1 MELIR
6 SWFRRHFA
14 DPQVVVLAM
23 LILVCSL
30 IILFFGRMLA
40 PVLAAIVV
48 AYLLEA
54 VVSTLQKWKVPRLV
68 AVYVV
73 SSLFVVLALV
83 TLFALLPLLFQQ
95 LGQLFQRLPYMIA
108 QGQQEL
114 MKLPER
120 YPDFI
125 SQQQLEQQVTQI
137 LDVLRSELTTLGQR
151 VLSFSMA
158 SLLSIFTFLVY
169 LFIVPLLVFFCLKDK
184 DAILRWITGFMPE
197 DRRLASKVWREVD
210 LQIGNYVRG
219 KVWEIL
225 IVWSASYLTFALLGL
240 DFAMLLGLFVGL
252 SVLIPYIGAIFMGLP
267 VALVAYFQWGWSPQ
281 FSSTVIAYVI
291 IQFIDGN
298 ILVTLLFSEVVNLHP
313 LAIISAVLVF
323 GGLWGFWGLFFS
335 IPLATLVQAVLK
347 AWPKHS
353 NMKTMGEKD
362 VSPSV
367 SPSGYKVT
375 HHG

>member
-1 MELIR
+1 
-6 SWFRRHFA
+6 
-14 DPQVVVLAM
+14 M
-23 LILVCSL
+23 LVLVCSL

-184 DAILRWITGFMPE
+184 DAILKWIKGFMPE

-362 VSPSV
+362 ESPSV

>member
-353 NMKTMGEKD
+353 NMKAMGGKD
-362 VSPSV
+362 VSPTV

>member
-362 VSPSV
+362 ESPSV